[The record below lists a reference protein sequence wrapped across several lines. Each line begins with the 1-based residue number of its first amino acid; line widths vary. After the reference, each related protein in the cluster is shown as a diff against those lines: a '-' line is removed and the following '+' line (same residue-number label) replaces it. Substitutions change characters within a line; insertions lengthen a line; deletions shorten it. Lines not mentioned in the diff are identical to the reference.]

1 MASFVVSI
9 YSMKPG
15 LSLTLSYPV
24 ETTLTFAFGTH
35 MYFSSCRLSLSHSS
49 YGSRD
54 SYWSPLSL
62 SSLTSRKHETW
73 LETVGCLT
81 FYTFLVDMFT
91 SIPTHLSTTVLN
103 FHIFRNVSELNQTSF
118 SEINNTFLVESA
130 NLSSVS
136 VVSTLLGHSF
146 AFVNTYKH
154 MMASNNEMH
163 VNLTFGRKHEKSIQ
177 TDCKWTFLHYTGYL
191 LLSFTSIGPL

>member
-1 MASFVVSI
+1 MFSTTSQIRNSRRRTGKKNGLFLVSI

-35 MYFSSCRLSLSHSS
+35 MHFSSCCLSLSHSS

-54 SYWSPLSL
+54 SYWPPLSL

-91 SIPTHLSTTVLN
+91 SIPTHLSTTALN

-177 TDCKWTFLHYTGYL
+177 TDCK
-191 LLSFTSIGPL
+191 